1 MVFRRLT
8 AAIFAVAIGFAA
20 LPSWAS
26 APSEVIRSFNA
37 ALLDVMRNADTLGFD
52 GRYRKLDPAVRST
65 FDLEFMMHYA
75 VTRHWEALT
84 PAQREQLVDSFGRM
98 TVATYANRF
107 DDYTGEKF
115 EVLEEVPQRQG
126 MTLVKS
132 QIIDSEGKPVALN
145 YLMRETPQGWR
156 VVDVFFKGSISE
168 LATRRSEYSSVIQRD
183 GYEALNSR
191 LAALAANET
200 KPR

>member
-1 MVFRRLT
+1 MVIRRLT
-8 AAIFAVAIGFAA
+8 AAIFALAVGLST
-20 LPSWAS
+20 LPSWA
-26 APSEVIRSFNA
+26 AGPSEVIRSFNA
-37 ALLDVMRNADTLGFD
+37 TLLDVMRNAEKLGFD
-52 GRYRKLDPAVRST
+52 GRFKTLEPVIRST

-84 PAQREQLVDSFGRM
+84 SNQRDQLVNSFGRM

-107 DDYTGEKF
+107 DDYGGETF

-132 QIIDSEGKPVALN
+132 RILDSAGTPIVLN
-145 YLMRETPQGWR
+145 YLMRETPAGWR
-156 VVDVFFKGSISE
+156 VVDVFYKGTISE

-183 GYEALNSR
+183 GYDALNSR
-191 LAALAANET
+191 LAALAANEA
-200 KPR
+200 KAN

>member
-1 MVFRRLT
+1 
-8 AAIFAVAIGFAA
+8 
-20 LPSWAS
+20 
-26 APSEVIRSFNA
+26 
-37 ALLDVMRNADTLGFD
+37 
-52 GRYRKLDPAVRST
+52 
-65 FDLEFMMHYA
+65 
-75 VTRHWEALT
+75 EALT
-84 PAQREQLVDSFGRM
+84 PAQREQLVDSFGRL
-98 TVATYANRF
+98 TVATYANRL
-107 DDYTGEKF
+107 DAYTGEKF